1 MGAPRREPLPP
12 REWPKE
18 MRAATAPLTPPQP
31 RAADAPKG
39 LNLLGTFARHP
50 ALTQA
55 YNTFVAHLLFESTLT
70 GRQRELVI
78 LRVAGLRGADYEFAQ
93 HVSYALDAGL
103 SREEIAALRGS
114 VGSGGWSAD
123 EAALLTAVDELVADA
138 RLSDETW
145 QLLSAE
151 MTDQQLLD
159 LIFTVGAYDLL
170 AMMLRTFDVQIDDDL
185 KPWTELPSDLR

>member
-1 MGAPRREPLPP
+1 MADPRLDPLPP

-31 RAADAPKG
+31 RPEGTPKG

-55 YNTFVAHLLFESTLT
+55 YNTFVAHLLFESTLSD
-70 GRQRELVI
+70 RQRELVI
-78 LRVAGLRGADYEFAQ
+78 LRVAGVRGADYEFAQ
-93 HVSYALDAGL
+93 HVSYALDAGMT
-103 SREEIAALRGS
+103 REEIAALRNGRD
-114 VGSGGWSAD
+114 SARW
-123 EAALLTAVDELVADA
+123 EPTERALLTAVDDLVADA

-145 QLLSAE
+145 RLLSADLS
-151 MTDQQLLD
+151 DQQLLD

-185 KPWTELPSDLR
+185 QQWTDI